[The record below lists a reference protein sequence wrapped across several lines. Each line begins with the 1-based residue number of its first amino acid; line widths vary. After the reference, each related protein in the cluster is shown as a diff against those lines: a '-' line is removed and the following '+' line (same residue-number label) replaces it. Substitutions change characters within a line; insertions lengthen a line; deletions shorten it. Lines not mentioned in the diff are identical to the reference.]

1 MANAVK
7 YTIIIKNRDN
17 GDTANLQE
25 AYSVSM
31 AGPHKPDFEARAHKL
46 FTKTNITRGWN
57 TTYENCDVSIHKG
70 EWVGAPDSVI
80 D

>member
-17 GDTANLQE
+17 EDTANLQE
-25 AYSVSM
+25 AYSPSLQQ
-31 AGPHKPDFEARAHKL
+31 PDYQARARQL
-46 FTKTNITRGWN
+46 FEYTNSTRGWN

-70 EWVGAPDSVI
+70 EWVGVPDSVI